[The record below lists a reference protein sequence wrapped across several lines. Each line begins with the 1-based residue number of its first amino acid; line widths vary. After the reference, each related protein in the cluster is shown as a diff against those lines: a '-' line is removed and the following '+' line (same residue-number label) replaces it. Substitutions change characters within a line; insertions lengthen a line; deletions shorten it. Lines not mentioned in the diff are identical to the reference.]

1 MSLWY
6 LHPARILKEL
16 DEEARAALAKAGRL
30 KRWGHRAEIPRDPEN
45 GHVSL
50 IMRGSVD
57 WEESGHHLRI
67 LKGDLFGEMG
77 TTPNGVLR
85 AYDDALICEIP
96 RDDFLE
102 ITEGR
107 LPSRKTSLGLR
118 ARSLELET
126 QSLLFTTPE
135 DRFARVI
142 ALLAER
148 YGKTSGIGVDLPSLK
163 ERHLAEL
170 MGLSKSH
177 TQGILTAWRDAKY
190 IELGR
195 ARLWIPDLQTILD
208 VTEKK
213 L

>member
-6 LHPARILKEL
+6 LHPAHLLRDL
-16 DEEARAALAKAGRL
+16 DDDARTALAKAGRL

-57 WEESGHHLRI
+57 WVEAGHHLRI

-77 TTPNGVLR
+77 STPNGALR

-107 LPSRKTSLGLR
+107 LPSRRTTLGLR
-118 ARSLELET
+118 ARPLELET

-135 DRFARVI
+135 ERFGRVI

-148 YGKTSGIGVDLPSLK
+148 YGTASGSGVDLPVLK

-177 TQGILTAWRDAKY
+177 TQGILGAWRDAKY
-190 IELGR
+190 LELGR
-195 ARLWIPDLQTILD
+195 TRLWIPDLQTILD
-208 VTEKK
+208 VTENK